1 MYIRSALVTLSV
13 ILLTIVSLTQ
23 SFLLNEK
30 VACIEDKLFDW
41 TEAINEYFAE
51 NAQAKNTFLI
61 VCGLFMDI
69 MVLTQ
74 FIRFAFYGKSWR
86 FPLAMLAFYFFR
98 AML

>member
-41 TEAINEYFAE
+41 TASINEYFAE
-51 NAQAKNTFLI
+51 NA
-61 VCGLFMDI
+61 
-69 MVLTQ
+69 
-74 FIRFAFYGKSWR
+74 
-86 FPLAMLAFYFFR
+86 
-98 AML
+98 